1 MKMKLFVGI
10 VILLISATSAFSA
23 DEGFKFYKSPEI
35 RQERSQKPVRIKLKR
50 LESGKYTWELTGDNA
65 EDIIEADKKLR
76 EYIKQR

>member
-1 MKMKLFVGI
+1 MKIKLLIGI

-35 RQERSQKPVRIKLKR
+35 RQERQQKPVRIKLKR
-50 LESGKYTWELTGDNA
+50 LKSGKYTWDLTGDNA

>member
-1 MKMKLFVGI
+1 MKMKLFTVLFI
-10 VILLISATSAFSA
+10 SLLLTAPAFSA

-35 RQERSQKPVRIKLKR
+35 RQERPQKPVRIKLKR
-50 LESGKYTWELTGDNA
+50 LENGKYTWELTGDSA